1 MALGL
6 AVAIGSVALGAML
19 GIYHRSGP
27 LLGGIRTFAL
37 VSAVVVVLVQL
48 LPDALTELGL
58 WALAITAGAAVLP
71 SVLGRLMGGEAHG
84 HGHGHGHA
92 HGHGSGSGHQI
103 GLEVGYAGLLFHQV
117 GDGASIATFTS
128 AAHAG
133 HSHYDVVLAIAS
145 HTVPV
150 TALVVLAY
158 ANNRGVRAGLYRAA
172 GLAIATS
179 VGVFAIQ
186 ILPTEILESAHPYIS
201 AVVGGLLLH
210 VVAHDWSP
218 GETRD
223 RHGFVEIL
231 ALALGVGLVLLPS
244 GGHHHHESTSLAERA
259 GHAFVDLTLETAPT
273 LLIGLAIGAALQLLG
288 SRIPMRWLTR
298 GSHLRQAIRGA
309 VVGAPLPICAC
320 GVLPVAQSLRMRG
333 GSAALVVAFLLATPE
348 LGVETFALTVRFLG
362 WEMAVVRLVAA
373 VVVAIIAALIVAG
386 IAGRD
391 APERA
396 LPRPSTAP
404 IAAMGHGSWHRRV
417 LHQLEELL
425 EHVGPWTLVGLVAA
439 AYVEATLDTDALT
452 GLTVFGLD
460 VLIVSLVAVPSY
472 VCAASA
478 TPLAAVLLLK
488 GMSPGA
494 VLAGLLLGP
503 ATNLATV
510 GFLRSHFGTRA
521 TAVGIAGLVITI
533 WIVAMA
539 LNGSSW
545 VVVPVLEPE
554 SAHEESYFAW
564 VATAV
569 LVLLSLR
576 GIWREGLSSWMSA
589 LREGLGDPHDDH
601 DHGHGHGHG

>member
-19 GIYHRSGP
+19 GLYHRSGP
-27 LLGGIRTFAL
+27 LLGGVRTFAL
-37 VSAVVVVLVQL
+37 VSAVAVVLAQL
-48 LPDALTELGL
+48 LPDALTDLGL
-58 WALAITAGAAVLP
+58 WALLITAGAAVLP
-71 SVLGRLMGGEAHG
+71 SVLGRVIGGDDG
-84 HGHGHGHA
+84 HGHGHGG
-92 HGHGSGSGHQI
+92 GHGAHHPSGHQI
-103 GLEVGYAGLLFHQV
+103 GLDVGYAGLLVHQV
-117 GDGASIATFTS
+117 GDGASIASFTS
-128 AAHAG
+128 EIHAG
-133 HSHYDVVLAIAS
+133 HNHYDVVVAIAS
-145 HTVPV
+145 HTIPV

-158 ANNRGVRAGLYRAA
+158 ANNRGTRSGIYRAA
-172 GLAIATS
+172 GLAIATC
-179 VGVFAIQ
+179 VGVFTIQ
-186 ILPTEILESAHPYIS
+186 FLPTAVLEAAHPYIS

-223 RHGFVEIL
+223 RRGAVEL
-231 ALALGVGLVLLPS
+231 VALALGLLVLLP
-244 GGHHHHESTSLAERA
+244 GAGHHHHEGVSVAERA

-273 LLIGLAIGAALQLLG
+273 LLFGLMIGAALQLLG

-298 GSHLRQAIRGA
+298 GSDLRQAIRGA

-362 WEMAVVRLVAA
+362 WEMAFVRLLAAVAVAIVAA
-373 VVVAIIAALIVAG
+373 LVVAKVVGKRSA
-386 IAGRD
+386 D
-391 APERA
+391 KT

-404 IAAMGHGSWHRRV
+404 VAAAAHGPWYRRV
-417 LHQLEELL
+417 LHQLDELL

-439 AYVEATLDTDALT
+439 AYVEATLQTDSLV
-452 GLTVFGLD
+452 GLTTFGLD
-460 VLIVSLVAVPSY
+460 VLLVSLVAVPSY

-478 TPLAAVLLLK
+478 TPLAAVLLAK

-521 TAVGIAGLVITI
+521 TAIGISSLVITI
-533 WIVAMA
+533 WAIAMA
-539 LNGSSW
+539 LNGWSW
-545 VVVPVLEPE
+545 AVVPTLEP
-554 SAHEESYFAW
+554 AHSHEGGVIALA
-564 VATAV
+564 ATAV
-569 LVLLSLR
+569 LVALSLR
-576 GIWREGLSSWMSA
+576 GIWREGLSSWLSA
-589 LREGLGDPHDDH
+589 LREGLGDPDER
-601 DHGHGHGHG
+601 HGHGHG